1 LAKLY
6 ACFPESDTEAMSFCV
21 RREMAARQ
29 RLQTADPQGIHLKEL
44 YTTQQ

>member
-21 RREMAARQ
+21 RREMAAGSGCRQ
-29 RLQTADPQGIHLKEL
+29 PIRKEFI
-44 YTTQQ
+44 